1 MRVWRSTATE
11 NPQRLKTTVMSVLT
25 ENACPQLLSRPTFSS
40 WRLMQVT
47 WRFFIDSD
55 MRWKWQQLS
64 TDRSVVAESQTSYD
78 DYDCCV
84 AAARAQGYVYHVA
97 QGRLVR
103 PGNEGRFS
111 RR

>member
-1 MRVWRSTATE
+1 MHEETDPNRERRPPE
-11 NPQRLKTTVMSVLT
+11 LGHLQLT
-25 ENACPQLLSRPTFSS
+25 SRTYLS
-40 WRLMQVT
+40 LAANMQVT
-47 WRFFIDSD
+47 WRFFVGDD
-55 MRWKWQQLS
+55 TRWRWQQLS

-78 DYDCCV
+78 DYECCV
-84 AAARAQGYVYHVA
+84 AAARAQGYVYHAA